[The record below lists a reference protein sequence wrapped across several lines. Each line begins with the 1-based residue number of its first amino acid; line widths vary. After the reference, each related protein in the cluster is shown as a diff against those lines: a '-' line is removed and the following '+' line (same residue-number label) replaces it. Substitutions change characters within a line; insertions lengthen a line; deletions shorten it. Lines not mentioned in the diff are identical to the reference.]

1 LSSRGGLQ
9 ADEGSASR
17 LFQQPLRACKLW
29 SYLVRKKGRRGR
41 LPDSRP
47 EAGATFNRRYIQNVG
62 VTFGNF
68 LTGIL
73 VPKKGLEL
81 EAPRRRER
89 SGSLLPK
96 SRAQRGTSLAS
107 NLHWNLG
114 AEEGTRTPTPLRV
127 HGPEPCASANSATS
141 ARVEASEI
149 LAGQEAKLLYRWDAE
164 IRNELSAFSHQLS
177 AKTNHRCLGCG
188 GQKNAARVV

>member
-1 LSSRGGLQ
+1 V
-9 ADEGSASR
+9 
-17 LFQQPLRACKLW
+17 P
-29 SYLVRKKGRRGR
+29 KKGRRGR

-47 EAGATFNRRYIQNVG
+47 EAGATFNRRYIRNVG

-164 IRNELSAFSHQLS
+164 IRNELSALSSQLS
-177 AKTNHRCLGCG
+177 AVSYRQRRTADPSAALGMTNHGVLRDTEANSGE
-188 GQKNAARVV
+188 VMTES